1 MMSGMRSLMT
11 LCLVAGCARPQPE
24 TTAFV
29 NVNLLLL
36 DDDRVVADETVLVRD
51 GRIAAVGQKAPAGA
65 RIIDGRGKFLMP
77 GLADMH
83 VHLVRENDLALFV
96 ARGVTTVRN
105 MWGAPMHLEW
115 KERVKKGELLG
126 PTLYTAGPIVDGE
139 DPGHDGSLVLTA
151 PEAAPRVVQLHKN
164 LGYDFIKIYGG
175 LPAPV
180 FAPLMAAARAA
191 GIPVVGHIPHAVSL
205 WEAADAGMQSYEHMT
220 GLLDAL
226 QPSPSAKATRE
237 EKLARADE
245 SKLAA
250 LGEKL
255 REKNLWSCPT
265 EVVKIFYGLS
275 EAQVR
280 ERLARPEMRYVP
292 ACDRAVWEPEP
303 DDPAHPKKPEG
314 LDGRA
319 IFALHE
325 KGARFLAGTDN
336 MNPLVVPGFSLH
348 EELRLLHEHGLSARE
363 ALRAAT
369 RDAAE
374 FLHQAD
380 EFGSLKVGQ
389 RADLL
394 LLDKNPLED
403 LAHSE
408 HIAGVMVRGR
418 WLPKS
423 DLDAMLEKIAADVDG
438 KSAAFRGQL
447 PAEGERRFLGRYEVT
462 WRDVWFGAER
472 VLVEEVAGKR
482 QIRAEI
488 FDPHAG
494 QRFSLLLSPG
504 ASGDG
509 ERLVLSSD
517 GAEGRGRVELVRA
530 AGKAQ
535 LSGTLLSGEPAA
547 HDEPLAPGTLLGAQD
562 FFANWFLVAPRLAS
576 LAPGAKLAF
585 ERKELALGSAM
596 RLQERAVTVVREADG
611 SVKLNG
617 AEVRARRYRLEGKP
631 AGLLFVDESGF
642 PLALEL
648 SVYGATVKITRVE

>member
-1 MMSGMRSLMT
+1 MCSYD
-11 LCLVAGCARPQPE
+11 C
-24 TTAFV
+24 
-29 NVNLLLL
+29 
-36 DDDRVVADETVLVRD
+36 
-51 GRIAAVGQKAPAGA
+51 IPA
-65 RIIDGRGKFLMP
+65 
-77 GLADMH
+77 
-83 VHLVRENDLALFV
+83 
-96 ARGVTTVRN
+96 
-105 MWGAPMHLEW
+105 
-115 KERVKKGELLG
+115 
-126 PTLYTAGPIVDGE
+126 
-139 DPGHDGSLVLTA
+139 S
-151 PEAAPRVVQLHKN
+151 
-164 LGYDFIKIYGG
+164 
-175 LPAPV
+175 
-180 FAPLMAAARAA
+180 AA
-191 GIPVVGHIPHAVSL
+191 GIPVVGHIPHSVSL
-205 WEAADAGMQSYEHMT
+205 WDAADAGMQSYEHMS

-226 QPSPSAKATRE
+226 QPTPAPKATRA

-255 REKNLWSCPT
+255 RDKNLWSCPT
-265 EVVKIFYGLS
+265 EVVKIFYHLDA
-275 EAQVR
+275 AQVH
-280 ERLARPEMRYVP
+280 ERLSRPEMRYVP

-319 IFALHE
+319 IFALHQ

-336 MNPLVVPGFSLH
+336 MNPLVVPGFALH

-394 LLDKNPLED
+394 LLDGNPLQD
-403 LAHSE
+403 LAASE

-423 DLDAMLEKIAADVDG
+423 DLDAMLEKIAADVDDKG
-438 KSAAFRGQL
+438 AAFRGQL
-447 PAEGERRFLGRYEVT
+447 PAEGERRFLGRYDVT

-472 VLVEEVAGKR
+472 VLVEDVGGKR
-482 QIRAEI
+482 QIRAES

-494 QRFSLLLSPG
+494 QRVSLLLSPG

-517 GAEGRGRVELVRA
+517 GAAGRGRVELVRA

-535 LSGTLLSGEPAA
+535 LSGTSLSGEPAA

-562 FFANWFLVAPRLAS
+562 FFANWFLAAPRLAS

-611 SVKLNG
+611 SVKLGG